1 MHRFLIRYLL
11 ISSLVFITASCAVK
25 TVAGYNESDEAGI
38 YEAPYFS
45 DKAEDYVY
53 KAHISVYGKEFG
65 GIFIAKKVSDSIY
78 RAAFTTEFGTKL
90 FDFEISD
97 NSFNV
102 NYIIEELDR
111 KIIINT
117 LKQDFMLL
125 LKQRHVYKSSYKN
138 EEFTVLK
145 SENGGRNNYLFVN
158 RRDNRLLKL
167 INTTRTKEKIIVDYK
182 PESDIL
188 AEKISIDH
196 KNINLK
202 IELTFI
208 K

>member
-1 MHRFLIRYLL
+1 
-11 ISSLVFITASCAVK
+11 
-25 TVAGYNESDEAGI
+25 
-38 YEAPYFS
+38 
-45 DKAEDYVY
+45 
-53 KAHISVYGKEFG
+53 
-65 GIFIAKKVSDSIY
+65 
-78 RAAFTTEFGTKL
+78 
-90 FDFEISD
+90 
-97 NSFNV
+97 
-102 NYIIEELDR
+102 
-111 KIIINT
+111 
-117 LKQDFMLL
+117 MLL

-158 RRDNRLLKL
+158 RRDNRLVKL